1 MCPLCC
7 TVHVQ
12 MRATHSMRSK
22 KLTIKKVKIFSEKF
36 ERDLGMAC
44 HAPPLKKAQ
53 KTWGNATTHPQSHP
67 ISKF

>member
-1 MCPLCC
+1 
-7 TVHVQ
+7 
-12 MRATHSMRSK
+12 MRSK

-67 ISKF
+67 IPKF